1 MKIIIVG
8 CGKIGTPIVENL
20 VKEGHD
26 VVAVDR
32 SASAVEEINN
42 IYDAM
47 CVCGNGSD
55 NDTLSE
61 AGVERC
67 DLFVAVTGS
76 DETNM
81 LSCFLARRMGA
92 KHTIARIR
100 NPEYNDRSLG
110 YLCQQL
116 ELSMAIN
123 PELQTAHELYN
134 ILKLP
139 SAAHIETF
147 AGGSF
152 ELIELWLKSDSPLD
166 GMALSELRRRYA
178 AKFLICAVQRENELI
193 IPSGTFVLR
202 AGDRIALTA
211 APNEIQKLLRQ
222 LGILQKQ
229 ARNVMVLGGSRTA
242 YYLSRLLL
250 TGGNSVK
257 IIERDRDR
265 CAELSANLPGA
276 VLIHADGT
284 GQEALL
290 EEGLRS
296 VDAFVSLTGSDEENI
311 LISIFAASQEVPKV
325 IAKVNRNELA
335 SLADKLGLDCIVS
348 PKKTIAGILTR
359 YARALQNTE
368 GSSVESLYR
377 IMDDRAEMLEF
388 RVMPNFPYANIP
400 IVELQQTHGLLPGVL
415 IAGIIR
421 GRRTIIPTGAD
432 TIQPGDRVI
441 VLSADHRLNE
451 LSDIIRR

>member
-8 CGKIGTPIVENL
+8 CGKIGTTIVENL

-32 SASAVEEINN
+32 SPEAIAEISN
-42 IYDAM
+42 IYDVM
-47 CVCGNGSD
+47 CVCGNGADS
-55 NDTLSE
+55 DTLTE
-61 AGVERC
+61 AGAERC
-67 DLFVAVTGS
+67 DLFVAATDS

-81 LSCFLARRMGA
+81 LSCFLARRMGT

-100 NPEYNDRSLG
+100 NPEYNDKSLG

-152 ELIELWLKSDSPLD
+152 ELVELWLKSDSPLD

-178 AKFLICAVQRENELI
+178 ANFLICAVQRENELV
-193 IPSGTFVLR
+193 IPSGNFVLR

-211 APNEIQKLLRQ
+211 APHEIQKLLRQ

-229 ARNVMVLGGSRTA
+229 ARNVMILGGSRTA
-242 YYLSRLLL
+242 QYLARLLL

-257 IIERDRDR
+257 IIERNRDR
-265 CAELSANLPGA
+265 CTELCSDLPGA
-276 VLIHADGT
+276 VLIQGDGAQ
-284 GQEALL
+284 QEVLL
-290 EEGLRS
+290 EEGLPS
-296 VDAFVSLTGSDEENI
+296 VDAFVALTGSDEENI
-311 LISIFAASQEVPKV
+311 LISIYAASQKVPKV
-325 IAKVNRNELA
+325 IAKVNRGELA
-335 SLADKLGLDCIVS
+335 AMADKLGLDCTVS
-348 PKKTIAGILTR
+348 PKKTVAGILTR
-359 YARALQNTE
+359 YARALHNTE

-388 RVMPNFPYANIP
+388 RVSSGFPYVNIP
-400 IVELQQTHGLLPGVL
+400 IVELQKNYGLLPGVL

-432 TIQPGDRVI
+432 CIQPRDRVI
-441 VLSADHRLNE
+441 VLSADRRLGE
-451 LSDIIRR
+451 LSDIIQH